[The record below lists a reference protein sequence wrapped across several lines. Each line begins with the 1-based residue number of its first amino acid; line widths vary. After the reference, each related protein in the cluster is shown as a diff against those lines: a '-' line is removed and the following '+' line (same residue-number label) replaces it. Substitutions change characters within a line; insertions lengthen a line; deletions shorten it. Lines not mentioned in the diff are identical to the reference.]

1 MRKIYGLLFAFVCS
15 ATMLSAQ
22 KGRIGIT
29 LSTLSDNSVT
39 RFGSGY
45 MDDSSTDA
53 GKSHTIGIIY
63 LKPLNNWLELETGIE
78 YLKCDVT
85 KSSIIIGYNNGLMTY
100 SHSNPLSLINIPVGI
115 RANFWKYCFVN
126 GGLILDMDVSSN
138 SSIQSQSGLGSLVG
152 FGLKYDFRFG
162 ISLFL
167 NPFMKVHSIIPFT
180 SGKDPEHL
188 LESALRIGLTYKL

>member
-29 LSTLSDNSVT
+29 FSALSDNSVA
-39 RFGSGY
+39 RFGTGY
-45 MDDSSTDA
+45 MDDSNTDA
-53 GKSHTIGIIY
+53 DKSYTVGITY

-78 YLKCDVT
+78 YLKCDAT
-85 KSSIIIGYNNGLMTY
+85 KNSIIPSFSNIIVY
-100 SHSNPLSLINIPVGI
+100 SQSNPVSLINIPVSV
-115 RANFWKYCFVN
+115 RANFWKYCFIN
-126 GGLILDMDVSSN
+126 GGLMLDMDVSSN
-138 SSIQSQSGLGSLVG
+138 SPIQSQSGLGSLVG
-152 FGLKYDFRFG
+152 LGLIYDFRSG

-167 NPFMKVHSIIPFT
+167 NPYMKVHSIIPFT
-180 SGKDPEHL
+180 SGKDPDHL